1 MPQFEIYDNNLKKWG
16 NIMTMFTREVKSPT
30 ISNVICSVCKY
41 VIWKMTSNV
50 QSKEVHRLGTD
61 TASWG
66 KDVCV
71 AISINGILYWNNN
84 YIIYIICF

>member
-1 MPQFEIYDNNLKKWG
+1 
-16 NIMTMFTREVKSPT
+16 MTMFTREMKNPT

-41 VIWKMTSNV
+41 AILKMTSNV
-50 QSKEVHRLGTD
+50 QSQDVHRLDTN

-71 AISINGILYWNNN
+71 AISINDKLY
-84 YIIYIICF
+84 